1 MACKVI
7 LIFLQFVII
16 VRKHLRQRKEIQN
29 SEVYLLN
36 SKNDSEN

>member
-16 VRKHLRQRKEIQN
+16 VRKHLRQRKEILN
-29 SEVYLLN
+29 SAVSLLN